1 MANKVVCYYPK
12 GQNGQPPY
20 PLPSKLRYHCMQLF
34 YNLSDPA
41 MEGALY
47 EVESMRCFAGLKLDR
62 LPDETTIFKFFHFLE
77 HHVLGK
83 LLFKEVNKHL

>member
-1 MANKVVCYYPK
+1 M
-12 GQNGQPPY
+12 PP
-20 PLPSKLRYHCMQLF
+20 F
-34 YNLSDPA
+34 YNPIDTF
-41 MEGALY
+41 MDDVLY
-47 EVESMRCFAGLKLDR
+47 EIACMRRFAGLKLDR